1 MKPGDKVWFQ
11 NFGSL
16 GVGTVVR
23 SGMIL
28 VDVVDDKGVE
38 TSQRESDLWTKIEDA
53 IYGCRAEAQY
63 WENKAR
69 ELEESER

>member
-1 MKPGDKVWFQ
+1 MKPGDKVWFEH
-11 NFGSL
+11 FGAFCT
-16 GVGTVVR
+16 GTVKALRVH
-23 SGMIL
+23 L
-28 VDVVDDKGVE
+28 VDVVDSYGVE
-38 TSQRESDLWTKIEDA
+38 TTQRKGDLWTKIEDA